1 MLKAYLLPRFP
12 EAKAVNPSSEPRSLP
27 YYCFYRITALCQYR
41 LLLSNNMSVWSYY
54 QIRNNIIKYEKRLFP
69 KHNFYKIFR
78 IGTEL
83 TFIGTV
89 LRLNRISVRVKMV
102 LLKVF
107 SFHSTFTGCC
117 FLLLAH
123 GRYSRNCNP

>member
-1 MLKAYLLPRFP
+1 MLFL
-12 EAKAVNPSSEPRSLP
+12 
-27 YYCFYRITALCQYR
+27 
-41 LLLSNNMSVWSYY
+41 M
-54 QIRNNIIKYEKRLFP
+54 QIAGWFYEK
-69 KHNFYKIFR
+69 FR

-107 SFHSTFTGCC
+107 SFHSAFTGCC

-123 GRYSRNCNP
+123 GRNCQWQIPYSRNCNP